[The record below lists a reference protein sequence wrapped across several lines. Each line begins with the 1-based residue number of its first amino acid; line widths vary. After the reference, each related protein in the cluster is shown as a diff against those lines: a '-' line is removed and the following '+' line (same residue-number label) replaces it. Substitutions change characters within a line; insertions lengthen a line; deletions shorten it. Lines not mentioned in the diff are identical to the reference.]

1 MLYNLLRSLSSTSFS
16 LSKLPAPVGLNIY
29 FHLCLSSLF
38 SLWLHVISKILNCKE
53 RTEDRQPTHSM
64 WPLACHNVTWHGMD
78 FKIWCLVKLYYGDK
92 TLGLVR
98 WRVEISSY
106 NTILDCI
113 DLNKVFVLTINQRN
127 SRVLLGSVIMTN
139 FSQICLIIQQTVNP
153 QCTGS
158 NFTNYP

>member
-1 MLYNLLRSLSSTSFS
+1 MCWWLVAYLEIVLRYTYFISKPAEPALDSPLITQSLNVVQFTPFII
-16 LSKLPAPVGLNIY
+16 LNFIFIVKLPAPVCLNIY

-38 SLWLHVISKILNCKE
+38 SLWLHVISKILNCNE

-106 NTILDCI
+106 RTILNCI
-113 DLNKVFVLTINQRN
+113 DL
-127 SRVLLGSVIMTN
+127 LLWG
-139 FSQICLIIQQTVNP
+139 Q
-153 QCTGS
+153 
-158 NFTNYP
+158 